1 MSSFMYIFKYD
12 STLLILSSMQNLGGK
27 ICTEFDI
34 DKLDINNI
42 EFLKYEYFARYFEKE
57 MLG

>member
-1 MSSFMYIFKYD
+1 
-12 STLLILSSMQNLGGK
+12 MQNLGGK

-42 EFLKYEYFARYFEKE
+42 EFLKYEYFGRYFEKE

>member
-1 MSSFMYIFKYD
+1 MYIFKYD

-34 DKLDINNI
+34 DKLNINNI